1 MKKLILTTALT
12 ILTLGFVNA
21 QCNASWS
28 ASVNGGATTFTNT
41 STGNPDYYYWDF
53 GDGNYAYT
61 QNANHTYQYD
71 GTYIVCL
78 YIQGDSITN
87 PNCYSQFCDSVVITG
102 QGSPANCNAT
112 FTAYSATYEVNDAI
126 NFNSS
131 GSVGTNYWWDF
142 GDGNG
147 SSSANPTHY
156 YNAAGVYTVC
166 LLVGDNVGCVD
177 TVCQSLTI
185 VNTTGGWGS
194 CNVTSSVYYHPPTN
208 ELSGNVATSTAAT
221 HLWNV
226 YDASFNLVHSVSS
239 NFFSYYPTSNG
250 THYVVLEGLD
260 SNGNWCDTAMV
271 NANVSNAGSGTGCSV
286 NGTASYNAGANEITG
301 TITSSTADFHTWM
314 VYDPNLNMV
323 LSSSNNSFVY
333 TPTMNG
339 NYLVLL
345 EGLDSNGNYC
355 DSAMYS
361 INVTNA
367 SGASA
372 CNADFAWWEDSSAT
386 SPIVLMFNLSSGNNL
401 SYTWDFG
408 DGTTSN
414 LAYPT
419 HTYLQDGIYLVC
431 LTVDDGNGCTDTYC
445 DSVTYVIRA
454 NGYTINV
461 IDPANDIDEN
471 EVTISG
477 LYPNPVEDE
486 LNLNMNVTESG
497 PLTVLISDVNG
508 KIVYQEGMNAQFG
521 ENQLKINTDFEGG
534 LYFLT
539 VQSANGQATTSKF
552 IKK

>member
-28 ASVNGGATTFTNT
+28 ANVNGGAVTFTNT
-41 STGNPDYYYWDF
+41 STGSPDYYTWDF
-53 GDGNYAYT
+53 GDGNFAYT
-61 QNANHTYQYD
+61 QNATHTYQYD
-71 GTYIVCL
+71 GTYMVCL

-112 FTAYSATYEVNDAI
+112 ITASSATFEVNDAV

-131 GSVGTNYWWDF
+131 GSVGNNYWWDF

-147 SSSANPTHY
+147 STSANPTHY
-156 YNAAGVYTVC
+156 YSAAGVYTVC
-166 LLVGDNVGCVD
+166 LMVGDNVGCVD
-177 TVCQSLTI
+177 TICQALTI
-185 VNTTGGWGS
+185 INSSSSSCSVNAAVTYDAQTNTINGQI
-194 CNVTSSVYYHPPTN
+194 TSSTAVNHFWGIYDPN
-208 ELSGNVATSTAAT
+208 FNWIQNFSGNS
-221 HLWNV
+221 
-226 YDASFNLVHSVSS
+226 
-239 NFFSYYPTSNG
+239 FSYTPTMNG
-250 THYVVLEGLD
+250 TYYVGFYGTD
-260 SNGNWCDTAMV
+260 SSGNACDSSGIAVTV
-271 NANVSNAGSGTGCSV
+271 YNVGGNTVCSV
-286 NGTASYNAGANEITG
+286 NGTATYSASNNEISG
-301 TITSSTADFHTWM
+301 SITSSTADSHSWM
-314 VYDPNLNMV
+314 VYDPNFNMV

-339 NYLVLL
+339 NHLVLL
-345 EGLDSNGNYC
+345 EGLDSNGNHC

-372 CNADFAWWEDSSAT
+372 CNADFAWWEDSTAT

-401 SYTWDFG
+401 TYTWDFG

-454 NGYTINV
+454 NGFTINV
-461 IDPANDIDEN
+461 VDPANDIAE
-471 EVTISG
+471 EQVSISG

-497 PLTVLISDVNG
+497 ALTIRISDVNG
-508 KIVYQEGMNAQFG
+508 KIVYQEAMNAQFG
-521 ENQLKINTDFEGG
+521 ENQIKINTDFESG

-539 VQSANGQATTSKF
+539 VQSARGQATTSKF